1 MKKVFFGVLLAMADL
16 ATWVMMLMLFLPI
29 GQQVS
34 LVFGLV
40 AGLCS
45 ALGYWL
51 IMRGAEELPQTQF
64 WYYAGLFSKIL
75 CAYTAAMTIL
85 DAVQQLGLFTLHLPA
100 MVENI
105 LYYVTDLGSFFVMY
119 FCVLGVRDLQYVARK
134 NLFAGEIYKCFTLN
148 SIGKIKNYFSSDD
161 LYSVCIVSRALINFC
176 GFVVSGFADE
186 YFISLCII
194 AITILEIVCACL
206 NSDLGF
212 CFENVSKLCSYSS
225 FKVFCLV
232 SGNYLYGVISVY
244 KQRKYIIGKM

>member
-29 GQQVS
+29 GPQVS

-134 NLFAGEIYKCFTLN
+134 NLFAGEIYKCFTAWVVIRLVA
-148 SIGKIKNYFSSDD
+148 SLIFQW
-161 LYSVCIVSRALINFC
+161 LYV
-176 GFVVSGFADE
+176 
-186 YFISLCII
+186 I
-194 AITILEIVCACL
+194 AIGAYV
-206 NSDLGF
+206 
-212 CFENVSKLCSYSS
+212 VM
-225 FKVFCLV
+225 LV
-232 SGNYLYGVISVY
+232 YYGRAAWAY
-244 KQRKYIIGKM
+244 DKRNPYQQ

>member
-16 ATWVMMLMLFLPI
+16 AAWVMMLMLFLPI
-29 GQQVS
+29 GPQVS

-85 DAVQQLGLFTLHLPA
+85 DVIQQLGLFTLHLPA
-100 MVENI
+100 MVSNI

-134 NLFAGEIYKCFTLN
+134 NLFAGEIYKCFTAWVVIRLLA
-148 SIGKIKNYFSSDD
+148 SLIFQW
-161 LYSVCIVSRALINFC
+161 LYV
-176 GFVVSGFADE
+176 
-186 YFISLCII
+186 I
-194 AITILEIVCACL
+194 AIGAYV
-206 NSDLGF
+206 
-212 CFENVSKLCSYSS
+212 VM
-225 FKVFCLV
+225 LV
-232 SGNYLYGVISVY
+232 YYGRAAWAY
-244 KQRKYIIGKM
+244 DKRNPYQQD

>member
-16 ATWVMMLMLFLPI
+16 AAWVMMLMLFLPI

-40 AGLCS
+40 AGVCS

-85 DAVQQLGLFTLHLPA
+85 DFVQQLGLFTLNLPA
-100 MVENI
+100 MLSNI

-134 NLFAGEIYKCFTLN
+134 NLFAGEIYKCFTAWVVIRLLA
-148 SIGKIKNYFSSDD
+148 SLIFQW
-161 LYSVCIVSRALINFC
+161 LYVIAVGAYIVMLVYYGRAAWAYDKRNPYQQ
-176 GFVVSGFADE
+176 D
-186 YFISLCII
+186 
-194 AITILEIVCACL
+194 
-206 NSDLGF
+206 
-212 CFENVSKLCSYSS
+212 
-225 FKVFCLV
+225 
-232 SGNYLYGVISVY
+232 
-244 KQRKYIIGKM
+244 

>member
-29 GQQVS
+29 GRQIS

-85 DAVQQLGLFTLHLPA
+85 DVVQQLGLFTLHLPA
-100 MVENI
+100 MVSNI
-105 LYYVTDLGSFFVMY
+105 LFYITDLGSFFVMY

-134 NLFAGEIYKCFTLN
+134 NLFAAQIYKCFTAWVVIRLLA
-148 SIGKIKNYFSSDD
+148 SLIFQW
-161 LYSVCIVSRALINFC
+161 LYLAAVVAYVVMLVYYGRAAWAYDKRNPYQQ
-176 GFVVSGFADE
+176 D
-186 YFISLCII
+186 
-194 AITILEIVCACL
+194 
-206 NSDLGF
+206 
-212 CFENVSKLCSYSS
+212 
-225 FKVFCLV
+225 
-232 SGNYLYGVISVY
+232 
-244 KQRKYIIGKM
+244 

>member
-134 NLFAGEIYKCFTLN
+134 NLFAGEIYKCFTAWVVIRLLA
-148 SIGKIKNYFSSDD
+148 SLIFQW
-161 LYSVCIVSRALINFC
+161 LYV
-176 GFVVSGFADE
+176 
-186 YFISLCII
+186 I
-194 AITILEIVCACL
+194 AIGAYV
-206 NSDLGF
+206 
-212 CFENVSKLCSYSS
+212 VM
-225 FKVFCLV
+225 LV
-232 SGNYLYGVISVY
+232 YYGRAAWAY
-244 KQRKYIIGKM
+244 DKRNPYQQD

>member
-29 GQQVS
+29 GPQVS

-134 NLFAGEIYKCFTLN
+134 NLFAGELYKCFTAWVVLRLVA
-148 SIGKIKNYFSSDD
+148 SLIFQW
-161 LYSVCIVSRALINFC
+161 LYV
-176 GFVVSGFADE
+176 
-186 YFISLCII
+186 I
-194 AITILEIVCACL
+194 AIGAYV
-206 NSDLGF
+206 
-212 CFENVSKLCSYSS
+212 VM
-225 FKVFCLV
+225 LV
-232 SGNYLYGVISVY
+232 YYGRAAWAY
-244 KQRKYIIGKM
+244 DKRNPYQQD

>member
-29 GQQVS
+29 GPQVS

-85 DAVQQLGLFTLHLPA
+85 DVVQQLGLFTLHLPA

-134 NLFAGEIYKCFTLN
+134 NLFAGEIYKCFTAWVVLRLLA
-148 SIGKIKNYFSSDD
+148 SLIFQW
-161 LYSVCIVSRALINFC
+161 LYV
-176 GFVVSGFADE
+176 
-186 YFISLCII
+186 I
-194 AITILEIVCACL
+194 AIGAYV
-206 NSDLGF
+206 
-212 CFENVSKLCSYSS
+212 VM
-225 FKVFCLV
+225 LV
-232 SGNYLYGVISVY
+232 YYGRAAWAYDKRNPYQES
-244 KQRKYIIGKM
+244 

>member
-29 GQQVS
+29 GRQIS

-85 DAVQQLGLFTLHLPA
+85 DVVQQLGLFTRHLPA
-100 MVENI
+100 LVENVLFYI
-105 LYYVTDLGSFFVMY
+105 TDLGSFFVMY
-119 FCVLGVRDLQYVARK
+119 FCVLGVRDLQYVSRR
-134 NLFAGEIYKCFTLN
+134 NLFAGEIYKCFTAWVVIRLLA
-148 SIGKIKNYFSSDD
+148 SLLFQW
-161 LYSVCIVSRALINFC
+161 LYLAA
-176 GFVVSGFADE
+176 VVA
-186 YFISLCII
+186 
-194 AITILEIVCACL
+194 
-206 NSDLGF
+206 
-212 CFENVSKLCSYSS
+212 
-225 FKVFCLV
+225 
-232 SGNYLYGVISVY
+232 
-244 KQRKYIIGKM
+244 YIIMLVYYGRAAWAYDKRNPYQES

>member
-16 ATWVMMLMLFLPI
+16 ATWVMMIMLFLPI
-29 GQQVS
+29 GRQIS

-85 DAVQQLGLFTLHLPA
+85 DVVQQLGLFTLHLPA
-100 MVENI
+100 MVSNI
-105 LYYVTDLGSFFVMY
+105 LFYITDLGSFFVMY

-134 NLFAGEIYKCFTLN
+134 NLFAAQIYKCFTAWVVIRLLA
-148 SIGKIKNYFSSDD
+148 SLIFQW
-161 LYSVCIVSRALINFC
+161 LYLAAVVAYIVMLVYYGRAAWAYDKRNPYQQ
-176 GFVVSGFADE
+176 D
-186 YFISLCII
+186 
-194 AITILEIVCACL
+194 
-206 NSDLGF
+206 
-212 CFENVSKLCSYSS
+212 
-225 FKVFCLV
+225 
-232 SGNYLYGVISVY
+232 
-244 KQRKYIIGKM
+244 

>member
-134 NLFAGEIYKCFTLN
+134 NLFAGEIYKCFTAWVVLRLVA
-148 SIGKIKNYFSSDD
+148 SLIFQW
-161 LYSVCIVSRALINFC
+161 LYV
-176 GFVVSGFADE
+176 
-186 YFISLCII
+186 I
-194 AITILEIVCACL
+194 AIGAYV
-206 NSDLGF
+206 
-212 CFENVSKLCSYSS
+212 VM
-225 FKVFCLV
+225 LV
-232 SGNYLYGVISVY
+232 YYGRAAWAY
-244 KQRKYIIGKM
+244 DKRNPYQQ

>member
-29 GQQVS
+29 GPQVS

-134 NLFAGEIYKCFTLN
+134 NLFAGEIYKCFTAWVVIRLLA
-148 SIGKIKNYFSSDD
+148 SLIFQW
-161 LYSVCIVSRALINFC
+161 LYV
-176 GFVVSGFADE
+176 
-186 YFISLCII
+186 I
-194 AITILEIVCACL
+194 AIGAYIVM
-206 NSDLGF
+206 
-212 CFENVSKLCSYSS
+212 
-225 FKVFCLV
+225 LV
-232 SGNYLYGVISVY
+232 YYGRAAWAY
-244 KQRKYIIGKM
+244 DKRNPYQQD

>member
-16 ATWVMMLMLFLPI
+16 AAWVMMLMLFLPI
-29 GQQVS
+29 GPQVS
-34 LVFGLV
+34 LVFSTV
-40 AGLCS
+40 AGLGS

-85 DAVQQLGLFTLHLPA
+85 DVVQQLGLFTLHLPA

-134 NLFAGEIYKCFTLN
+134 NLFAGEIYKCFTAWVVIRLLA
-148 SIGKIKNYFSSDD
+148 SLIFRW
-161 LYSVCIVSRALINFC
+161 LYV
-176 GFVVSGFADE
+176 
-186 YFISLCII
+186 I
-194 AITILEIVCACL
+194 AIAAYV
-206 NSDLGF
+206 
-212 CFENVSKLCSYSS
+212 VM
-225 FKVFCLV
+225 LV
-232 SGNYLYGVISVY
+232 YYGRAAWAY
-244 KQRKYIIGKM
+244 DKRNPYQQ